1 MTSPPA
7 VADLAAAIIA
17 EQAPIVFPDTAAIL
31 DILRASFRHE
41 IKANVVESA
50 VDLTEAS
57 LATPKRLWL
66 VAPDIVMGE
75 FDNHREKVK
84 KEMVSHLKRFSE
96 TIARVHEISKIV
108 FAEWQ
113 FAAVDLIE
121 MGLEARVTTVLDRFV
136 MATNVFSGSDLCH
149 KNARRRVW
157 EDLPPARPEKQSY
170 KDCEIFE
177 ACLELLSTL
186 RAAGFSPAAVFVTPN
201 AADYGP
207 PPDGFPNIGSELA
220 VLNATYTKD
229 LSWAKSKLKIS

>member
-17 EQAPIVFPDTAAIL
+17 EPAPIVFLDTAAIL

-121 MGLEARVTTVLDRFV
+121 MGLKHASPPYWIDLLWLQTFSAG
-136 MATNVFSGSDLCH
+136 ATCATRMQDVEYGKTYRLPDP
-149 KNARRRVW
+149 KNSHTKIVKYSKPVW
-157 EDLPPARPEKQSY
+157 N
-170 KDCEIFE
+170 C
-177 ACLELLSTL
+177 
-186 RAAGFSPAAVFVTPN
+186 
-201 AADYGP
+201 
-207 PPDGFPNIGSELA
+207 
-220 VLNATYTKD
+220 
-229 LSWAKSKLKIS
+229 